1 MYKPNRILAVLLV
14 VMIGFALILAG
25 CGSDEVS
32 LDPADISGTIT
43 FGGWPAGDDAVNS
56 IIAGFNE
63 LYPNVTVELEMTS
76 PADHHDRLLASLAAR
91 AGAPDVVMI
100 EAEYIGAFRDRP
112 GFVNL
117 LDEPFNAGRF
127 ADDFVDFK
135 WEHGVSI
142 DGSQMVGLTWDI
154 GPLTMFYN
162 RRMFEAAGL
171 PSDPDSVFELMNSP
185 EGFLEAARAM
195 HIPDERWLI
204 GNAIDLI
211 SARWSN
217 RDFYNEDLS
226 LRIDEPESVELIEL
240 AGQIRSEGLDAN
252 VEMWGGEWTSL
263 LGDNRLAIVS
273 AGSWFGGFL
282 KSWIAPDSEGDWGVA
297 RQPLFDSVNWGGS
310 FLAIPAMSNN
320 QAAAWAFIEYM
331 LTTVEAQNA
340 MFAAVDYF
348 PSLIPA
354 WDDPFYDEPDP
365 YFGGQ
370 RTRRLWADIAER
382 IEPSLVTPMDIETQ
396 GIFASRVNVGIDAGE
411 SAEIILADTISE
423 ILRATAPEREALSAR
438 LGLD

>member
-1 MYKPNRILAVLLV
+1 MIKPIRVLVTALVILTGAS
-14 VMIGFALILAG
+14 LILVG
-25 CGSDEVS
+25 CGADEVS

-43 FGGWPAGDDAVNS
+43 FGGWPAGDDAVAA
-56 IIAGFNE
+56 IIEGFNE
-63 LYPNVTVELEMTS
+63 QYPNVTVELEMT
-76 PADHHDRLLASLAAR
+76 ATGDHHDRLLASLAAR

-117 LDEPFNAGRF
+117 LDEPYNAGRF

-135 WEHGVSI
+135 WEHGLSI
-142 DGSQMVGLTWDI
+142 DGTQMVGLSWDI

-171 PSDPDSVFELMNSP
+171 PSDPDSVFELMNTP
-185 EGFLEAARAM
+185 DGFLEVARAM
-195 HIPDERWLI
+195 HVPDERWLM
-204 GNAIDLI
+204 GNAVDLI

-226 LRIDEPESVELIEL
+226 LRIDEADSIELIDL
-240 AGQIRSEGLDAN
+240 AGQIRSQGLDAN

-263 LGDNRLAIVS
+263 LGDNRIAVVS

-282 KSWIAPDSEGDWGVA
+282 KSWIAPDSAGDWGVA

-310 FLAIPAMSNN
+310 FLAIPSMSNN
-320 QAAAWAFIEYM
+320 PAAAWAFIEYM

-348 PSLIPA
+348 PSLVPA
-354 WDDPFYDEPDP
+354 WDASFYDEPDP

-370 RTRRLWADIAER
+370 QTRRLWADIATR

-396 GIFASRVNVGIDAGE
+396 GIFMSGVDVGIDAGE
-411 SAEIILADTISE
+411 SAESILASVVDE
-423 ILRATAPEREALSAR
+423 ILRATAPERDALR
-438 LGLD
+438 TVLGLD